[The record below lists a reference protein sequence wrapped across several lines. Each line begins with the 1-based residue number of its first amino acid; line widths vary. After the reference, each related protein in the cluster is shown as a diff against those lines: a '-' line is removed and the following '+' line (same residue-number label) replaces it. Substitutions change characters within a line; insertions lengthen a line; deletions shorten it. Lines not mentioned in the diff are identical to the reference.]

1 MDNLDTE
8 GGSGEDRLI
17 KRGVVISGGDSIDT
31 LGTSG
36 EDRES

>member
-1 MDNLDTE
+1 MEGTVLIHWALVERTE
-8 GGSGEDRLI
+8 SRSGE
-17 KRGVVISGGDSIDT
+17 DSIDT